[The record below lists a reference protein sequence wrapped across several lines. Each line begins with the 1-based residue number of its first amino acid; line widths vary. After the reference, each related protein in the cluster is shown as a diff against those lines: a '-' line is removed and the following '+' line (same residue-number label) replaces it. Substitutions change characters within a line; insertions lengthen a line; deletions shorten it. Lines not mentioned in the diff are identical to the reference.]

1 MSTPVSEP
9 PRRGLRPP
17 TAPHAA
23 WRPGTA
29 LVVDSDPVSRR
40 FVELALGK
48 GGEFAVEAA
57 ASAAAAI
64 EILRVQAV
72 ELIIADT
79 DLSDAN
85 GLQFYRMLAQESRL
99 RGIPFVFLSADRR
112 PEAKIAALRAGAADY
127 LLKPCH
133 GGEFVARAISLV
145 ERERRTRA
153 IARRRNYLLAGDLLA
168 MGFPDLVNT
177 IEMGRRSGVLSLVLS
192 SSFGQ
197 VFFSAG
203 RIVHAVYANL
213 VGAAAVHHMVDET
226 SGSFEFAPGEC
237 EIPPDQWTI
246 HESATALILE
256 GARLSDHERANGRP
270 LARPVETMVLPVVVS
285 DLEPPLTAVHGLG
298 NQLASE
304 IEDPFALGEMCSW
317 TPADLARWTRR
328 AIGGERLHI
337 HLIADLAA
345 GVSAILPLCA
355 SPSER
360 WVLSNL
366 QDGRKA
372 FGVTFFLRRE
382 RAVDVVL
389 LDIAQP
395 EAFEASL
402 KRTPSL
408 VIVALPSGDL
418 MGLGLRTRI
427 ALENLLRKFRPQ
439 VLLVVGN
446 PSIQKESAL
455 RVLACHAASQEFA
468 AGVLGDSSDELRGLL
483 ARGIRAWG
491 QATVDARVSLLIEEA
506 SS

>member
-1 MSTPVSEP
+1 MAAREPKPPPDRAHATPGP
-9 PRRGLRPP
+9 
-17 TAPHAA
+17 A
-23 WRPGTA
+23 WQPGSA
-29 LVVDSDPVSRR
+29 LVVDGDPVSRR

-48 GGEFAVEAA
+48 GGEFVVEAA
-57 ASAAAAI
+57 ESAAAAV

-85 GLQFYRMLAQESRL
+85 GLQFYRQLTQESRL
-99 RGIPFVFLSADRR
+99 RGIPFMFLSADRR
-112 PEAKIAALRAGAADY
+112 PEAKMAAFRAGVADY
-127 LLKPCH
+127 LIKPCH
-133 GGEFVARAISLV
+133 GGEFAARAISLV
-145 ERERRTRA
+145 ERERRARA
-153 IARRRNYLLAGDLLA
+153 TARKRNYLLAGDLLA

-177 IEMGRRSGVLSLVLS
+177 IEMARRSGVLSLMLASAV
-192 SSFGQ
+192 GQ
-197 VFFSAG
+197 VFFADG
-203 RIVHAVYANL
+203 RIVHATYGNL
-213 VGAAAVHHMVDET
+213 VGAAAVHSLVDES

-237 EIPPDQWTI
+237 QIPAEQWTI
-246 HESATALILE
+246 HESATSLILD
-256 GARLSDHERANGRP
+256 GARLVDHERAHGRA
-270 LARPVETMVLPVVVS
+270 LARPVETIVLPVVVAE
-285 DLEPPLTAVHGLG
+285 LEPPLAAASGLA
-298 NQLASE
+298 NQMAGE

-328 AIGGERLHI
+328 AIGGERLHV

-345 GVSAILPLCA
+345 GVSAILPLCG

-395 EAFEASL
+395 DAFEASL

-408 VIVALPSGDL
+408 VIVAPPSGDV

-446 PSIQKESAL
+446 PSIQQESAL
-455 RVLACHAASQEFA
+455 RELACHADAQEFA
-468 AGVLGDSSDELRGLL
+468 VGVLGDSSDELRGLL
-483 ARGIRAWG
+483 TRGIRAWG
-491 QATVDARVSLLIEEA
+491 QAPVDTRVISLIERA
-506 SS
+506 GA